1 MTLHV
6 LSIKRK
12 KISQV
17 QLSSNKP
24 YLGTKY
30 CTCLKLKVSNKLEIN
45 LGLKFF

>member
-1 MTLHV
+1 MF
-6 LSIKRK
+6 KYK
-12 KISQV
+12 KKKDIASSV
-17 QLSSNKP
+17 WISSNKP